1 MIYLYN
7 KRKTK
12 KPFFS
17 IITVVKDDEKNIF
30 RTLNSIKN
38 QSYKNYEYIIV
49 DGKSTDKTLQI
60 LKKNKIFNILISEK
74 DYGIYEA
81 MNKGLKIS
89 RGQIIVFVNSGDV
102 ITKNALKKVYEIF
115 LKNKNISFLFGTV
128 LRHYKTG
135 SILKYGYDFKRM
147 IYNFDFAT
155 SHSTG
160 FFLKKKIYKKIGYY
174 NTKFKCSADYDIYFR
189 LFKMKLKGA
198 YTSKKD
204 LIGMVAAG
212 GYSSKLSF
220 FDHLIEETK
229 IRINNKQ
236 NIILI
241 LLIVINACVKNFF
254 KRFKDFL

>member
-1 MIYLYN
+1 MMYLYN

-30 RTLNSIKN
+30 KTLNSIKN

-60 LKKNKIFNILISEK
+60 LKKNKVFNILVSEK
-74 DYGIYEA
+74 DDGIYDA
-81 MNKGLKIS
+81 MNKGLNIS
-89 RGQIIVFVNSGDV
+89 KGQIIVFVNSGDV

-128 LRHYKTG
+128 LRHYKTD
-135 SILKYGYDFKRM
+135 SILKYGYDFNRM

-155 SHSTG
+155 AHSTG
-160 FFLKKKIYKKIGYY
+160 FFLKKKIYEKIGYY

-189 LFKMKLKGA
+189 LSKMKLQGA
-198 YTSKKD
+198 YTRKKD
-204 LIGMVAAG
+204 LIGRVAAG

-241 LLIVINACVKNFF
+241 LLIVINACIKNFY
-254 KRFKDFL
+254 KRVKDFL

>member
-17 IITVVKDDEKNIF
+17 IITVVKNDEKNIL
-30 RTLNSIKN
+30 RTLISIKN

-135 SILKYGYDFKRM
+135 SILKYGYDFNRM

-189 LFKMKLKGA
+189 LFKMKLNGA

-204 LIGMVAAG
+204 LIGRVAAG

>member
-17 IITVVKDDEKNIF
+17 IITVVKDDEKNILK
-30 RTLNSIKN
+30 TLNSIKN
-38 QSYKNYEYIIV
+38 QVFKNYEYIII
-49 DGKSTDKTLQI
+49 DGNSRDKTLKI
-60 LKKNKIFNILISEK
+60 LKKNKIFNILVSEK
-74 DYGIYEA
+74 DYGIWDA

-89 RGQIIVFVNSGDV
+89 KGQVIVFVNSGDV
-102 ITKNALKKVYEIF
+102 ITKNALKIVYKKF
-115 LKNKNISFLFGTV
+115 LDNKDISFLFGTV
-128 LRHYKTG
+128 LRHYLTG
-135 SILKYGYDFKRM
+135 SILKYGFNFNRM

-160 FFLKKKIYKKIGYY
+160 FFLKKKIYKQIGYY

-198 YTSKKD
+198 YTEKKD
-204 LIGMVAAG
+204 LIGKVAAG
-212 GYSSKLSF
+212 GNSSKVSF

-229 IRINNKQ
+229 IRISNKQ
-236 NIILI
+236 NILLI
-241 LLIVINACVKNFF
+241 LLIFVNACFKNLY

>member
-17 IITVVKDDEKNIF
+17 IITVVKDDEKNIL

-89 RGQIIVFVNSGDV
+89 KGQIIVFVNSGDV

-135 SILKYGYDFKRM
+135 SILKYGYDFNRM

-204 LIGMVAAG
+204 LIGRVAAG

-241 LLIVINACVKNFF
+241 LLIVFNACVKNFI